1 MVNMKGYQP
10 KKIDRS
16 EIKVP
21 EYLKKN
27 KEPEY
32 EYKVAWANE
41 RNKEYIEYLLNNG
54 WSIFN
59 AQIPLIYF
67 RKEKKDVKEI
77 QD

>member
-1 MVNMKGYQP
+1 MISMKGYQP
-10 KKIDRS
+10 KEFDRS
-16 EIKVP
+16 KIKVS

>member
-1 MVNMKGYQP
+1 MISMKEYQP

-16 EIKVP
+16 KIKVP

-32 EYKVAWANE
+32 EYKVAWSNE
-41 RNKEYIEYLLNNG
+41 RNKAYIEYLLNNG

-59 AQIPLIYF
+59 VQIPLIYF
-67 RKEKKDVKEI
+67 RKGKKDVKEI

>member
-10 KKIDRS
+10 KEIDRS
-16 EIKVP
+16 KIKVP

-32 EYKVAWANE
+32 EYKVAWNE
-41 RNKEYIEYLLNNG
+41 NYYIASYIEDLLNNG

-59 AQIPLIYF
+59 VINHLIIF
-67 RKEKKDVKEI
+67 RKEKDVKEI

>member
-1 MVNMKGYQP
+1 MVNMKEYQQ
-10 KKIDRS
+10 KRIDRS
-16 EIKVP
+16 KIKVP

>member
-1 MVNMKGYQP
+1 MISMKGYQP
-10 KKIDRS
+10 KEFDRS
-16 EIKVP
+16 KIKVP

-41 RNKEYIEYLLNNG
+41 RNKKYIEYLLNNG

-59 AQIPLIYF
+59 AQIPFIYF

>member
-1 MVNMKGYQP
+1 MISMKGYQP
-10 KKIDRS
+10 KELDRS
-16 EIKVP
+16 KI
-21 EYLKKN
+21 

>member
-1 MVNMKGYQP
+1 MVNMNGYQP
-10 KKIDRS
+10 KEIDRS
-16 EIKVP
+16 KIKVP

-32 EYKVAWANE
+32 EYKVAWDENYYIAS
-41 RNKEYIEYLLNNG
+41 YIEDLLNNG

-59 AQIPLIYF
+59 VINHLIIF
-67 RKEKKDVKEI
+67 RKEKDVKEI

>member
-10 KKIDRS
+10 KEIDRS
-16 EIKVP
+16 KIKAP
-21 EYLKKN
+21 GYLKKN

-32 EYKVAWANE
+32 EYKVAWDENYYIAS
-41 RNKEYIEYLLNNG
+41 YIEDLLNNG

-59 AQIPLIYF
+59 VINHLIIF
-67 RKEKKDVKEI
+67 RKEKDVKEI

>member
-1 MVNMKGYQP
+1 MISMKGYQP
-10 KKIDRS
+10 KEFDRS
-16 EIKVP
+16 KIKV
-21 EYLKKN
+21 
-27 KEPEY
+27 PEY

>member
-16 EIKVP
+16 KIKVAGYV
-21 EYLKKN
+21 EKN

-32 EYKVAWANE
+32 EYRVISDKYSEDVE
-41 RNKEYIEYLLNNG
+41 DLLNDG

-59 AQIPLIYF
+59 VINHLIIY
-67 RKEKKDVKEI
+67 RKEKDVKEI

>member
-10 KKIDRS
+10 KEIDRS
-16 EIKVP
+16 KIKVP

-32 EYKVAWANE
+32 EYKVAWDENYYIAS
-41 RNKEYIEYLLNNG
+41 YIENLLNNG

-59 AQIPLIYF
+59 VINHLIIF
-67 RKEKKDVKEI
+67 RKEKDVKEI

>member
-10 KKIDRS
+10 KEIDRS
-16 EIKVP
+16 KIKVP
-21 EYLKKN
+21 EYLKKS

-32 EYKVAWANE
+32 KYRVTHD
-41 RNKEYIEYLLNNG
+41 EYIEDVEDWLNNG

-59 AQIPLIYF
+59 VINHLIIF
-67 RKEKKDVKEI
+67 GKEKDVKEI

>member
-1 MVNMKGYQP
+1 MISMKGYQP
-10 KKIDRS
+10 KELDRS
-16 EIKVP
+16 KI
-21 EYLKKN
+21 

-59 AQIPLIYF
+59 AQNPLIYF

>member
-1 MVNMKGYQP
+1 MISMNGYQP
-10 KKIDRS
+10 KEIDRS
-16 EIKVP
+16 KIKVP

-27 KEPEY
+27 KESEY

-41 RNKEYIEYLLNNG
+41 RNKAYIEYLLNNG

>member
-1 MVNMKGYQP
+1 MVNMKEYQS
-10 KKIDRS
+10 KGIDRS
-16 EIKVP
+16 KIKVP